1 MHLITDFIEH
11 ANPEHWVS
19 YMNGNTEVFLNTH
32 DGTKLRY
39 TADDEFREAFPES
52 MDVKITNSC
61 DMGCPWCH
69 ENSVPNGEHAYIN
82 QPFVD
87 TIHPYTEIAVGGGN
101 VLEHPRL
108 EEFLRHLK
116 HLRCIPSVTLN
127 QRHFLENADYVRR
140 LYREGL
146 VYGIGVSLS
155 DPTDELIRAMGTFE
169 TSVLHVING
178 IITPEQVER
187 LSGHGLRVLVLGYKD
202 IRRGEYYHESNDTAV
217 DRNMAWLGDNLD
229 ALFDGFDVVSFDN
242 LALEQLPVRKAIGES
257 QWQRFYMGDD
267 GDHTFY
273 IDMVERQYAQSSTS
287 MERTPIGNKSIDE
300 MFANVNGRKRDED
313 ASRGRVG
320 GAARFGV

>member
-1 MHLITDFIEH
+1 
-11 ANPEHWVS
+11 
-19 YMNGNTEVFLNTH
+19 MNGNTEVFLNTH

-39 TADDEFREAFPES
+39 TPDDEFRETFPES

-61 DMGCPWCH
+61 GMGCPWCH
-69 ENSVPNGEHAYIN
+69 ENSVPNGEHADIE

-116 HLRCIPSVTLN
+116 RLRCVPSVTLN
-127 QRHFLENADYVRR
+127 QRHFLDSADYVRR

-155 DPTDELIRAMGTFE
+155 DPTDELIRAMGEFE

-178 IITPEQVER
+178 IVTPEQVER

-202 IRRGEYYHESNDTAV
+202 VRRGESYRESHDTDV
-217 DRNMAWLGDNLD
+217 DRNMVWFGDNLD

-273 IDMVERQYAQSSTS
+273 IDMVEQRYARSSTS
-287 MERTPIGNKSIDE
+287 MERIPIGGKSIDD
-300 MFANVNGRKRDED
+300 MFADVNGRKRAED
-313 ASRGRVG
+313 AMTTRTEGTAV
-320 GAARFGV
+320 